1 VIAAAVAAV
10 FLVAGCAGGGDGGGS
25 SAKSTA
31 AKAEAN
37 TAATECFAGVIKA
50 LTQVFGKVKGDTP
63 AGTASEEQEAFAE
76 FSVKAQGTP
85 TWDIYEE
92 YHEMGVRE
100 LAQGQ
105 RATTVDA
112 LTAYALREKGVRA
125 GVLGG
130 ELTCRRHLC
139 VGER

>member
-1 VIAAAVAAV
+1 MNKGMIAAAVAAV

-37 TAATECFAGVIKA
+37 PEATECFVGVIKA
-50 LTQVFGKVKGDTP
+50 LRLVFGKVKGDTP
-63 AGTASEEQEAFAE
+63 AGTASEEEAFAE
-76 FSVKAQGTP
+76 FGVKAQGTP
-85 TWDIYEE
+85 TWDIHEE
-92 YHEMGVRE
+92 YQKMGVRE

-112 LTAYALREKGVRA
+112 LAAYAPSVKKE
-125 GVLGG
+125 
-130 ELTCRRHLC
+130 C
-139 VGER
+139 VQAYSEGS